1 MARRN
6 GSAGATQP
14 VIVGVG
20 QVANKDPDRLV
31 HPVELMAE
39 AARRAAGDAGADVL
53 PLVAAVHAAPM
64 TVYTD
69 DDASAMVAERLGLA
83 ARQRMQW
90 SYSGA
95 APQTHL
101 GEICRQI
108 AAGEI
113 DAGLAVGGVADA
125 SVRNARR
132 LGVEPP
138 APPTVSWSD
147 AGVGGGGL
155 RQPTGQHAGK
165 PSFIAEGAAGAAL
178 PTAMFALIDSAIAG
192 AEGRTPD
199 EHRRHLGRL
208 LHPFT
213 EVAALHPD
221 LAWNAQVR
229 SAEEISSISP
239 ANRAVAEPYT
249 KLMCS
254 FPTVDLAAA
263 VLVVSSDVADRLGI
277 PQSQRVYP
285 WTVAAASEAGPPSLR
300 LRIDRSQAL
309 DSIAAHA
316 LEFAASAQARI
327 GAYDLYSCFPA
338 AVELA
343 MSAFGLGPD
352 DLAPLTLTGGLP
364 YFGGPGA
371 SYVLHSIVCAVER
384 CREEPSD
391 LAAVVGVGGAVQNF
405 SVGLYGSDPGPGF
418 ASWTAPD
425 LEAEIEVAHSA
436 DGPALVEAATVL
448 HDRDDGPVSAP
459 VLARLP
465 DGRRVGARAADREL
479 PKSLSGGSLVGAT
492 VELFTDG
499 KRVWYTP
506 A

>member
-1 MARRN
+1 
-6 GSAGATQP
+6 
-14 VIVGVG
+14 
-20 QVANKDPDRLV
+20 
-31 HPVELMAE
+31 
-39 AARRAAGDAGADVL
+39 
-53 PLVAAVHAAPM
+53 
-64 TVYTD
+64 
-69 DDASAMVAERLGLA
+69 MVAERLGLA
-83 ARQRMQW
+83 ARQRVQW

-178 PTAMFALIDSAIAG
+178 PTAMFTLIDSAIAG

-208 LHPFT
+208 LQPFT
-213 EVAALHPD
+213 EVAARRPD

-263 VLVVSSDVADRLGI
+263 VLVVSSEVADRLAI

-285 WTVAAASEAGPPSLR
+285 WTIAAASEAGPPSLR

-316 LEFAASAQARI
+316 LQFAASAQARI

-352 DLAPLTLTGGLP
+352 DPAPLTLTGGLP

-371 SYVLHSIVCAVER
+371 SYVLHSIACAVER
-384 CREEPSD
+384 CREEPSGSGRRRGRRRSGPE
-391 LAAVVGVGGAVQNF
+391 LLGRAVR
-405 SVGLYGSDPGPGF
+405 LRPGTGF

-506 A
+506 T